1 MKIGYRVQHAAGRES
16 ALDPLLPLLPPAV
29 EVITDEEAESDP
41 NPLRC
46 FLRCL
51 ANPGPGVTHLCV
63 LQDDVTVCTDFE
75 RRVEDAVAGRPADI
89 LSLFVGGLHG
99 RTQREFL
106 SALKAGNPWTQVYF
120 REIHHVVATVWP
132 VTQAQ
137 AFLDWWETKPKV
149 PGPRVQ
155 RSDDAV
161 VGYWARRKQI
171 RFWATV
177 PCLVEH
183 RNELPSTIRQASRF
197 GDKGRRAISFLG

>member
-1 MKIGYRVQHAAGRES
+1 MIVYRVQHAAGRAG
-16 ALDPLLPLLPPAV
+16 ALDRLLPLLPPAV
-29 EVITDEEAESDP
+29 EVIRDEEAESDP
-41 NPLRC
+41 NPLRN
-46 FLRCL
+46 FMRCL
-51 ANPGPGVTHLCV
+51 SEPPEQATHLCV
-63 LQDDVTVCTDFE
+63 IQDDALPCTDFST
-75 RRVEDAVAGRPADI
+75 RVEEAVRGRPADV

-106 SALKAGNPWTQVYF
+106 LALKNREPWSQVYF

-132 VTQAQ
+132 VDLA
-137 AFLDWWETKPKV
+137 AHFLDFVATARV
-149 PGPRVQ
+149 PGPRVP

-161 VGYWARRKQI
+161 VGYWARKNHI

-183 RNELPSTIRQASRF
+183 PDDFPSTIRQHSRF